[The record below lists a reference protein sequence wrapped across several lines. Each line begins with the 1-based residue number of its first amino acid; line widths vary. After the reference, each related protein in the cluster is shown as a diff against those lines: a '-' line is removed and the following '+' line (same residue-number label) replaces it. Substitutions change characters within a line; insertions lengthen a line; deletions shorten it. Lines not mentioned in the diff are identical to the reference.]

1 MFSIDPLELFGSL
14 GTISIIV
21 LLILLGFSVF
31 SWCIILYKW
40 RMFRLI
46 KKEEQQFIQA
56 YQEGDAFSE
65 KALPPLQRVAAELP
79 HSPSGSVFLDVLHRM
94 GHRIDLNVGDV
105 TMTARKAGHRPDRT
119 YLEKV
124 IQYLVQQQIARQE
137 AYLPFLATTGNI
149 TPFVGLL
156 GTVVGVINA
165 FQQIGIEGT
174 ASIASVAPG
183 LSEALLATAAGL
195 FAAIPAVIGYNYYLS
210 QIRKTIF
217 GVEAFS
223 IEFLNVLEV
232 SPPERKKPGGR
243 SRSTTKDVKPSITA
257 EPENANPSVE
267 NRSTTKDEELPSALE
282 PERKKPRGQSRP

>member
-1 MFSIDPLELFGSL
+1 MFSTDPLELFGSL

-21 LLILLGFSVF
+21 LFILLVFSVF
-31 SWCIILYKW
+31 SWGIILHKW

-46 KKEEQQFIQA
+46 KREERQFLQA
-56 YQEGDAFSE
+56 YQEEGALSE
-65 KALPPLQRVAAELP
+65 KELHLLQHVAAELP
-79 HSPSGSVFLDVLHRM
+79 HSPSGSVLLDVLNRV
-94 GHRIDLNVGDV
+94 GHLVEHNTGDV
-105 TMTARKAGHRPDRT
+105 AVAARKTGPWPDRQ

-124 IQYLVQQQIARQE
+124 VQYLIQQHIARQE
-137 AYLPFLATTGNI
+137 TYLPFLATTGNI
-149 TPFVGLL
+149 SPFIGLL

-195 FAAIPAVIGYNYYLS
+195 FAAIPAVIGYNYYLA

-223 IEFLNVLEV
+223 IEFLNALDAPVLAG
-232 SPPERKKPGGR
+232 KKGR
-243 SRSTTKDVKPSITA
+243 SR
-257 EPENANPSVE
+257 
-267 NRSTTKDEELPSALE
+267 
-282 PERKKPRGQSRP
+282 Q

>member
-1 MFSIDPLELFGSL
+1 MFSTDPLELFGSL

-21 LLILLGFSVF
+21 LLILLVFSVF
-31 SWCIILYKW
+31 SWGIILYKW

-46 KKEEQQFIQA
+46 KTEERQFLQA
-56 YQEGDAFSE
+56 YQDEGALSE
-65 KALPPLQRVAAELP
+65 KELHLLQHVAAELP
-79 HSPSGSVFLDVLHRM
+79 YSPSGSVLLDVLNRV
-94 GHRIDLNVGDV
+94 GHLADHHTGDV
-105 TMTARKAGHRPDRT
+105 AVATRKTGPWPDRQ

-124 IQYLVQQQIARQE
+124 VQYLIQQQIARQE
-137 AYLPFLATTGNI
+137 TYLPFLATTGNI
-149 TPFVGLL
+149 TPFIGLF

-195 FAAIPAVIGYNYYLS
+195 FAAIPAVIGYNYYLA

-223 IEFLNVLEV
+223 IEFLNALDA
-232 SPPERKKPGGR
+232 PAPAGKRGR
-243 SRSTTKDVKPSITA
+243 SRS
-257 EPENANPSVE
+257 
-267 NRSTTKDEELPSALE
+267 
-282 PERKKPRGQSRP
+282 

>member
-1 MFSIDPLELFGSL
+1 MFSTDPLELFDSL
-14 GTISIIV
+14 GPISIIV

-31 SWCIILYKW
+31 SLGIILYKW
-40 RMFRLI
+40 RVFRLI
-46 KKEEQQFIQA
+46 KKEERQFLQA

-65 KALPPLQRVAAELP
+65 KGRHLLQQTAAELP
-79 HSPSGSVFLDVLHRM
+79 CSPSGSVFLEMLNRM
-94 GHRIDLNVGDV
+94 GHLAAPNVGETV
-105 TMTARKAGHRPDRT
+105 ATRRMGHWPDRQ

-124 IQYLVQQQIARQE
+124 IQYLIQQQIARQE
-137 AYLPFLATTGNI
+137 AYLPFLATTGTI

-165 FQQIGIEGT
+165 FRQIGIEGT

-210 QIRKTIF
+210 QIRKTVF

-223 IEFLNVLEV
+223 IEFLNALEA
-232 SPPERKKPGGR
+232 PALAGKKGR
-243 SRSTTKDVKPSITA
+243 SRP
-257 EPENANPSVE
+257 
-267 NRSTTKDEELPSALE
+267 
-282 PERKKPRGQSRP
+282 

>member
-1 MFSIDPLELFGSL
+1 MFPTDPLELFGSL

-21 LLILLGFSVF
+21 LFILLVFSVF
-31 SWCIILYKW
+31 SWGIILYKW

-46 KKEEQQFIQA
+46 KTEERQFLQA
-56 YQEGDAFSE
+56 YQEEDALSE
-65 KALPPLQRVAAELP
+65 KELHLLQHVAAELP
-79 HSPSGSVFLDVLHRM
+79 HSPSGSVLLEVLNRM
-94 GHRIDLNVGDV
+94 GHLADSNPGDV
-105 TMTARKAGHRPDRT
+105 AVAARKTGPRPDRQ

-124 IQYLVQQQIARQE
+124 VQYLIQQQIARQE

-149 TPFVGLL
+149 TPFVGLF

-195 FAAIPAVIGYNYYLS
+195 FAAIPAVIGYNYYLA

-223 IEFLNVLEV
+223 IEFLNALDAPVLAG
-232 SPPERKKPGGR
+232 KKGR
-243 SRSTTKDVKPSITA
+243 SRS
-257 EPENANPSVE
+257 
-267 NRSTTKDEELPSALE
+267 
-282 PERKKPRGQSRP
+282 

>member
-1 MFSIDPLELFGSL
+1 MFSTDPLELLGSL

-21 LLILLGFSVF
+21 LLVLLVFSVF
-31 SWCIILYKW
+31 SWGIILYKW

-46 KKEEQQFIQA
+46 KTEERQFLQA
-56 YQEGDAFSE
+56 YQDEGTLSE
-65 KALPPLQRVAAELP
+65 KELHLLQHVAAELP
-79 HSPSGSVFLDVLHRM
+79 YSPSGSVLLDVLNRM
-94 GHRIDLNVGDV
+94 GHLADQHTGDV
-105 TMTARKAGHRPDRT
+105 PVAARKTGPWPDRQ

-124 IQYLVQQQIARQE
+124 VQYLIQQQIARQE
-137 AYLPFLATTGNI
+137 TYLPFLATTGNI
-149 TPFVGLL
+149 TPFVGLF

-195 FAAIPAVIGYNYYLS
+195 FAAIPAVIGYNYYLA

-223 IEFLNVLEV
+223 IEFLNALDA
-232 SPPERKKPGGR
+232 PAPAGKRGR
-243 SRSTTKDVKPSITA
+243 SRS
-257 EPENANPSVE
+257 
-267 NRSTTKDEELPSALE
+267 
-282 PERKKPRGQSRP
+282 

>member
-1 MFSIDPLELFGSL
+1 MFPTNPLELLGSL

-21 LLILLGFSVF
+21 LLILLVFSVL
-31 SWCIILYKW
+31 SWGIILYKW

-46 KKEEQQFIQA
+46 KIEERQFLQA
-56 YQEGDAFSE
+56 YQEEDALSE
-65 KALPPLQRVAAELP
+65 KELHLLQHVAVELP
-79 HSPSGSVFLDVLHRM
+79 NSPSGSVLLEVLSRVEPLA
-94 GHRIDLNVGDV
+94 GHNPGNVAV
-105 TMTARKAGHRPDRT
+105 AARKTGPWPDRQ

-124 IQYLVQQQIARQE
+124 VQYLIQQQIARQE

-149 TPFVGLL
+149 TPFIGLL

-195 FAAIPAVIGYNYYLS
+195 FAAIPAVIGYNFYLA

-223 IEFLNVLEV
+223 IEFLNALDA
-232 SPPERKKPGGR
+232 PALAGTRGR
-243 SRSTTKDVKPSITA
+243 RRS
-257 EPENANPSVE
+257 
-267 NRSTTKDEELPSALE
+267 
-282 PERKKPRGQSRP
+282 

>member
-1 MFSIDPLELFGSL
+1 MFSTDPLELFGSL

-31 SWCIILYKW
+31 SWGIILYKW
-40 RMFRLI
+40 RMIRLI
-46 KKEEQQFIQA
+46 KKEERRFLQA
-56 YQEGDAFSE
+56 YQEEAFSE
-65 KALPPLQRVAAELP
+65 KTLQPLQRLAVELP
-79 HSPSGSVFLDVLHRM
+79 HSPSGSVFLEVLNRM
-94 GHRIDLNVGDV
+94 GHLVDLNVDDV
-105 TMTARKAGHRPDRT
+105 TVTARRAPHWPDRQ

-124 IQYLVQQQIARQE
+124 IQYLVQQQITLQE

-149 TPFVGLL
+149 TPFIGLL

-183 LSEALLATAAGL
+183 LAEALLATAAGL

-223 IEFLNVLEV
+223 IEFLNVLDAPAPV
-232 SPPERKKPGGR
+232 GKKGR
-243 SRSTTKDVKPSITA
+243 SRS
-257 EPENANPSVE
+257 
-267 NRSTTKDEELPSALE
+267 
-282 PERKKPRGQSRP
+282 

>member
-1 MFSIDPLELFGSL
+1 MFSTDPLELFGSL

-21 LLILLGFSVF
+21 LLILLAFSVL
-31 SWCIILYKW
+31 SWGIILYKW

-46 KKEEQQFIQA
+46 KTEERQFLQA
-56 YQEGDAFSE
+56 YQEEGALSE
-65 KALPPLQRVAAELP
+65 KELHLLQHVAAELP
-79 HSPSGSVFLDVLHRM
+79 HSPSGSVLLDVLNRV
-94 GHRIDLNVGDV
+94 GHLADHNTGEVAAA
-105 TMTARKAGHRPDRT
+105 ARKTGPWPDRQ

-124 IQYLVQQQIARQE
+124 VQYLIQQQIARQE
-137 AYLPFLATTGNI
+137 AHLPFLATTGNI
-149 TPFVGLL
+149 TPFIGLL

-195 FAAIPAVIGYNYYLS
+195 FAAIPAVIGYNYYLA

-223 IEFLNVLEV
+223 IEFLNALDA
-232 SPPERKKPGGR
+232 PAPAGKRGR
-243 SRSTTKDVKPSITA
+243 SRS
-257 EPENANPSVE
+257 
-267 NRSTTKDEELPSALE
+267 
-282 PERKKPRGQSRP
+282 

>member
-1 MFSIDPLELFGSL
+1 MFSTDPLELFGSL

-21 LLILLGFSVF
+21 LFILLVFSVF
-31 SWCIILYKW
+31 SWGVILYKW
-40 RMFRLI
+40 RMSRLI
-46 KKEEQQFIQA
+46 KTEERQFLQA
-56 YQEGDAFSE
+56 YQEEDALSE
-65 KALPPLQRVAAELP
+65 KELHLLQHVAAELP
-79 HSPSGSVFLDVLHRM
+79 HSPSGSVLLDVLNRI
-94 GHRIDLNVGDV
+94 GHLAAHNVGDV
-105 TMTARKAGHRPDRT
+105 AVAARKTGPWPDRQ

-124 IQYLVQQQIARQE
+124 VQYLIQQQIARQE

-149 TPFVGLL
+149 TPFIGLF

-195 FAAIPAVIGYNYYLS
+195 FAAIPAVIGYNYYLA

-223 IEFLNVLEV
+223 IEFLNALDAPVLAG
-232 SPPERKKPGGR
+232 KKGR
-243 SRSTTKDVKPSITA
+243 SRS
-257 EPENANPSVE
+257 
-267 NRSTTKDEELPSALE
+267 
-282 PERKKPRGQSRP
+282 

>member
-1 MFSIDPLELFGSL
+1 MFSTDPLELLGSL

-21 LLILLGFSVF
+21 LLVLLVFSVF
-31 SWCIILYKW
+31 SWGIILYKW

-46 KKEEQQFIQA
+46 KTEERQFLQA
-56 YQEGDAFSE
+56 YQDEGALSE
-65 KALPPLQRVAAELP
+65 KELHLLQHVAAELP
-79 HSPSGSVFLDVLHRM
+79 YSPSGSVLLDVLNRV
-94 GHRIDLNVGDV
+94 GHLADHHTGDV
-105 TMTARKAGHRPDRT
+105 AVATRKTGPWPDRQ

-124 IQYLVQQQIARQE
+124 VQYLIQQQIARQE
-137 AYLPFLATTGNI
+137 TYLPFLATTGNI
-149 TPFVGLL
+149 TPFIGLF

-195 FAAIPAVIGYNYYLS
+195 FAAIPAVIGYNYYLA

-223 IEFLNVLEV
+223 IEFLNALDA
-232 SPPERKKPGGR
+232 PAPAGKRGR
-243 SRSTTKDVKPSITA
+243 SRS
-257 EPENANPSVE
+257 
-267 NRSTTKDEELPSALE
+267 
-282 PERKKPRGQSRP
+282 

>member
-1 MFSIDPLELFGSL
+1 MFSTDPLELFGSL

-21 LLILLGFSVF
+21 LLVLLVFSVF
-31 SWCIILYKW
+31 SWGIILYKW

-46 KKEEQQFIQA
+46 KAEERQFLQA
-56 YQEGDAFSE
+56 YQDEGALSE
-65 KALPPLQRVAAELP
+65 KELHLLQHVAAELP
-79 HSPSGSVFLDVLHRM
+79 HSPSGSVLLDVLNRV
-94 GHRIDLNVGDV
+94 GHLAEHPTGDV
-105 TMTARKAGHRPDRT
+105 GVAARKTGPWPDRQ

-124 IQYLVQQQIARQE
+124 VQYLIQQQIARQE
-137 AYLPFLATTGNI
+137 TYLPFLATTGNI
-149 TPFVGLL
+149 TPFIGLF

-195 FAAIPAVIGYNYYLS
+195 FAAIPAVIGYNYYLA

-223 IEFLNVLEV
+223 IEFLNALDA
-232 SPPERKKPGGR
+232 PAPAGKRGR
-243 SRSTTKDVKPSITA
+243 SRS
-257 EPENANPSVE
+257 
-267 NRSTTKDEELPSALE
+267 
-282 PERKKPRGQSRP
+282 

>member
-1 MFSIDPLELFGSL
+1 MFSTDPFELFGSL

-31 SWCIILYKW
+31 SWGIILYKW
-40 RMFRLI
+40 RMLRRI
-46 KKEEQQFIQA
+46 KAEEQQFVQA
-56 YQEGDAFSE
+56 YQEGDTLSE
-65 KALPPLQRVAAELP
+65 KELHLLQHVAAELP
-79 HSPSGSVFLDVLHRM
+79 HSPSGSVFLEVLNRM
-94 GHRIDLNVGDV
+94 GPLADLNVGDV
-105 TMTARKAGHRPDRT
+105 TVAARKMEHGPDRQ

-124 IQYLVQQQIARQE
+124 VQYLIQQQIVRQE

-149 TPFVGLL
+149 SPFIGLL

-210 QIRKTIF
+210 RIRKTIF

-223 IEFLNVLEV
+223 IEFLNTLDA
-232 SPPERKKPGGR
+232 PALAGKKGR
-243 SRSTTKDVKPSITA
+243 SRS
-257 EPENANPSVE
+257 
-267 NRSTTKDEELPSALE
+267 
-282 PERKKPRGQSRP
+282 